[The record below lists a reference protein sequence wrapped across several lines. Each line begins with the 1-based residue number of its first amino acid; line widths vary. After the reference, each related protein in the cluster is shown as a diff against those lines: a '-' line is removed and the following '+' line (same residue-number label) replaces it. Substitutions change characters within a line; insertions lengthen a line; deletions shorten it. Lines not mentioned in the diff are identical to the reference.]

1 MRVQGRM
8 DRRGMLARDSG
19 RFQGTSTRRYVRL
32 FLHHGGGEGR
42 GRGGFRPAEEG
53 IIRIRVRCRG
63 GSGYCVRGGSH
74 EPRHVH
80 GELADVAR
88 LGREWSQP
96 SGWRVEAARRAHPRR
111 GILRH
116 GDGYSDRGWVFR
128 WTHPR
133 AHGHYN
139 ATLSG
144 GWYSVFRGLALDLS
158 GSLTG
163 VYGSLNMHGAAQ
175 SVPYKFKIAKYYGRD
190 CTGYAWDD
198 CVIGSGDDQG
208 PRVSVTK
215 DGILDAMASNEVTG
229 HVVYKYSPDDG
240 TSQGK
245 VGMLAPDLSGSTE
258 HLIVATLL
266 GTRVSVRVRHA
277 RRTTRL

>member
-128 WTHPR
+128 WDTPEGSR
-133 AHGHYN
+133 
-139 ATLSG
+139 TLQRHA
-144 GWYSVFRGLALDLS
+144 FRRMVLS
-158 GSLTG
+158 
-163 VYGSLNMHGAAQ
+163 
-175 SVPYKFKIAKYYGRD
+175 I
-190 CTGYAWDD
+190 
-198 CVIGSGDDQG
+198 QG
-208 PRVSVTK
+208 PGSRPEQFP
-215 DGILDAMASNEVTG
+215 DGRLRLAEHAWSR
-229 HVVYKYSPDDG
+229 P
-240 TSQGK
+240 
-245 VGMLAPDLSGSTE
+245 VGA
-258 HLIVATLL
+258 VQ
-266 GTRVSVRVRHA
+266 V
-277 RRTTRL
+277 